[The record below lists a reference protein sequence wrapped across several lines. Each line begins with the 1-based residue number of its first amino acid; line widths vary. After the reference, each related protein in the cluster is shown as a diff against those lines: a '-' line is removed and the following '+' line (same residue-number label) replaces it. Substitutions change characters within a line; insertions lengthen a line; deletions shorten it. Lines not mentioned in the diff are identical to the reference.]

1 MSSGGS
7 LVRLSPEGEGEFVGF
22 VWESARSFD
31 TFENTVSPSVSGV
44 EELVIVSGT
53 GPYARGASVVS
64 IDLYDGASWVTVWSA
79 SLGAEAYY
87 SLGGLSVRFASQSVS
102 GVRVRSAPGL
112 SPTFEGWED
121 VVFHFG
127 RRSSG
132 SVSVASEWRIEAS
145 AAEEVSVSSMDV
157 VVNAGGQV
165 DVSAVEGV
173 SVSAS
178 DVSVASSGLTE
189 VSSRDVSVVAGERL
203 EAYGGEEVRVTGGA
217 IGVESLGRLDAV
229 AVAGVSLT
237 TEDVTVRAD
246 GAAEAYVR
254 SATVGVS
261 SSLDVHAGSSLGLST
276 GVLSLSVEGGVA
288 AM

>member
-1 MSSGGS
+1 MGSVSVSGSEGVSVSSGGS

-112 SPTFEGWED
+112 SPTFEGWD
-121 VVFHFG
+121 GVVFHFG

-132 SVSVASEWRIEAS
+132 SVSA
-145 AAEEVSVSSMDV
+145 VSYTH
-157 VVNAGGQV
+157 
-165 DVSAVEGV
+165 
-173 SVSAS
+173 
-178 DVSVASSGLTE
+178 L
-189 VSSRDVSVVAGERL
+189 
-203 EAYGGEEVRVTGGA
+203 
-217 IGVESLGRLDAV
+217 
-229 AVAGVSLT
+229 
-237 TEDVTVRAD
+237 RAH
-246 GAAEAYVR
+246 ET
-254 SATVGVS
+254 S
-261 SSLDVHAGSSLGLST
+261 
-276 GVLSLSVEGGVA
+276 
-288 AM
+288 